1 MVARLTIAVEPLSR
15 DAFSRFGD
23 VIEAHPRAVRR
34 LINRGNAERFE
45 DVARIDTLKGQ
56 GRTCISVVRVQPY
69 VLPFNVTLLER
80 HRLGSQAF
88 MPWSGLPFLA
98 IVAVSAKESL
108 QPQDLRCFLCGP
120 HQGVNYAP
128 GTWHHPIFALGEPS
142 DFLVIE
148 RAGAE
153 DETDCEEIELGV
165 GQIWIEVVG

>member
-15 DAFSRFGD
+15 EAFSRFGD
-23 VIEAHPRAVRR
+23 VIEAHPCAMRR

-69 VLPFNVTLLER
+69 ALPFNVTLLER
-80 HRLGSQAF
+80 HRRGSQAF
-88 MPWSGLPFLA
+88 VPWSGLPFLA
-98 IVAVSAKESL
+98 IVAVGAKESL

-128 GTWHHPIFALGEPS
+128 GTWHHPVFAMGQPS
-142 DFLVIE
+142 DFLVID
-148 RAGAE
+148 RAAAE
-153 DETDCEEIELGV
+153 DETDCEEIELDVGQVWVEGV
-165 GQIWIEVVG
+165 G